1 MPTVNFGTF
10 SKRRNSTKQPS
21 GLSDS
26 RNVKLKDLTSVDA
39 PTFILTGNDFN
50 YNYAEWDNRY
60 YFITDI
66 RSMHNNIVEVDCVM
80 DPLATYK
87 PYILSSTQ
95 YVLYSSI
102 QGDTWLAD
110 TRIPVLKSTK
120 VAKSSATLPFIN
132 TNGIFILSVVG
143 QGDPNTGVG
152 GCEIFAV
159 NKSTLNALI
168 HKISDWQTDAYSN
181 SAALINPQSY
191 SGTNVGDAITTL
203 NDTVASIGEALLDG
217 SIIGNAWQIAA
228 QCIRSCIWVPFDITQ
243 FTGNSGRIYLG
254 SMDTEQSGFKVDA
267 KPFTGSFSVSIP
279 WHYSDWRRSYCEDVY
294 LFLPLVGMVGLSSDN
309 LTHATSV
316 TVKYSVTPTDGN
328 VSYQIIAGNEII
340 GSYGGNAATNY
351 PIGINQQASAGEVLT
366 TALHGIEHAVA
377 EAVDGGLNV
386 ATGAGELITGLTMA
400 TYDTKNVQ
408 MSTNLTTIGGI
419 GGGSGVGLDLNVTCY
434 TVAHDTI
441 INPSD
446 MLQTM
451 GLPTMKPV
459 TLSSLSGFCQ
469 CANAH
474 VEAPAMAHELD
485 AIDLFLNSGFF
496 IE

>member
-1 MPTVNFGTF
+1 MPTVSFGTF

-21 GLSDS
+21 VLSDQ
-26 RNVKLKDLTSVDA
+26 RTVKLKDLTSVDA

-50 YNYAEWDNRY
+50 YNYAEWDNCY

-66 RSMHNNIVEVDCVM
+66 RSMHNNLIEVDCVI

-87 PYILSSTQ
+87 SDILASTQ
-95 YVLYSSI
+95 YVLYSSA
-102 QGDTWLAD
+102 QGNTWLAD
-110 TRIPVLKSTK
+110 TRIPVLKSTQ
-120 VAKSSATLPFIN
+120 VSKSSATLPFIN

-143 QGDPNTGVG
+143 KGDSGTGVG

-159 NKSTLNALI
+159 NKSTLNELI
-168 HKISDWQTDAYSN
+168 EKISDWQTDAFNN
-181 SAALINPQSY
+181 SRALINPQSY
-191 SGTNVGDAITTL
+191 TGQDFGSAINTL

-243 FTGNSGRIYLG
+243 FTGDSGRIYLG
-254 SMDTEQSGFKVDA
+254 SMDTEKAGFKVDA

-309 LTHATSV
+309 LTHASSV

-441 INPSD
+441 ISPSD
-446 MLQTM
+446 MQQTM
-451 GLPTMKPV
+451 GLPTMKPLQ
-459 TLSSLSGFCQ
+459 LSSLTGFCQ